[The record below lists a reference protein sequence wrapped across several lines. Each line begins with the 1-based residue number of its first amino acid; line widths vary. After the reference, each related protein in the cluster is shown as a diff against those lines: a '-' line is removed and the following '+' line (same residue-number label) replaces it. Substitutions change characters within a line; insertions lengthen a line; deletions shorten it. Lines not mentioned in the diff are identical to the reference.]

1 VLSTQPRRRLGAPA
15 RRESILEAAR
25 AEFAASGYEGTRV
38 AEIASRVGVTEPV
51 VFQNF
56 GTKGDLFAAVLE
68 RVADQ
73 FAAHLDNLGRETAS
87 AVDLLRRLLAPVH
100 QDRMHRRGRLGVL
113 FIEAAAS
120 NDPQLRR
127 ALQRAHA
134 RVAQAIAGL
143 LGRGQI
149 EGSVRADVDPVT
161 LAWLVLSQI
170 HARQFRRVHGK
181 ASLSLE
187 DELLRSFLDALAPVR
202 EPLST
207 RPTKLFSLHPVTD
220 VSRIRGTRRTRED
233 TRGDDGP

>member
-1 VLSTQPRRRLGAPA
+1 MAL
-15 RRESILEAAR
+15 

-56 GTKGDLFAAVLE
+56 GTKRNLFAAVLA
-68 RVADQ
+68 RAADQ
-73 FAAHLDNLGRETAS
+73 LAAHLDVFGRETTS
-87 AVDLLRRLLAPVH
+87 VVDQLRRLLAPAH
-100 QDRMHRRGRLGVL
+100 QDRMHRRGGLGVL

-134 RVAQAIAGL
+134 RAAQAIAGL

-170 HARQFRRVHGK
+170 HARQFRRAHGK
-181 ASLSLE
+181 SSLSLE
-187 DELLRSFLDALAPVR
+187 DDVLRGFFDALAPRRSVPVR
-202 EPLST
+202 DHSA
-207 RPTKLFSLHPVTD
+207 RD
-220 VSRIRGTRRTRED
+220 RT
-233 TRGDDGP
+233 